1 MAKSNKKKVGLGVG
15 LGLAGAA
22 AAAAGYY
29 FYASKDAAKN
39 RKKAHKW
46 AADLKTDVM
55 KKAKAIEK
63 LDEKAMKKIIGEA
76 SKAYESV
83 ASIDKKDLAAAA
95 AELKGNW
102 MEVKKEVEKAGV
114 KSVKSAKKVAKKAV
128 SVAKK
133 ATAKAPAKKA
143 VKKVAKKK

>member
-1 MAKSNKKKVGLGVG
+1 MAKVNKKKVALGVG

-22 AAAAGYY
+22 AAAAGYF

-46 AADLKTDVM
+46 AADLKADVI

-63 LDEKAMKKIIGEA
+63 LDEKAMKKIIAEA

-83 ASIDKKDLAAAA
+83 ASIDKKDLALAA
-95 AELKGNW
+95 AELKQNW

-114 KSVKSAKKVAKKAV
+114 KGAKTTKKVVKKAV

-133 ATAKAPAKKA
+133 VTAKAPAKKA